1 MIIFLKKLL
10 KIKLTLQ
17 EKEKEMWRLNQKY
30 EKYKEARRVLVKEL
44 NNA

>member
-17 EKEKEMWRLNQKY
+17 EKEKEMWRLEVMQ
-30 EKYKEARRVLVKEL
+30 
-44 NNA
+44 

>member
-17 EKEKEMWRLNQKY
+17 EKEKEMWRLTKKY
-30 EKYKEARRVLVKEL
+30 EKYKEARRVLTKEL

>member
-17 EKEKEMWRLNQKY
+17 DIEKEMWRLTKEY
-30 EKYKEARRVLVKEL
+30 EKSKEARRVLAKEL
-44 NNA
+44 NNG